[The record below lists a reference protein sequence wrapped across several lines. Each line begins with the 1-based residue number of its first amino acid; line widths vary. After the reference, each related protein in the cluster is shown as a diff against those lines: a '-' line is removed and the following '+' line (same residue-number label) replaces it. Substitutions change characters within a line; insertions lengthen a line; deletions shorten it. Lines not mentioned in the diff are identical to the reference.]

1 MIGKNKVKL
10 IKSLALKKFRIKEQ
24 SFLAEGDKNIQEVL
38 KSTFRIKEL
47 IATPGF
53 LSSNAKLIN
62 KAERVTETTSEE
74 IKKAS
79 LLKQPQNSIA
89 ICELPRQSEPPQN
102 LKGFNLYLD
111 GIQDPGNLG
120 TIIRT
125 CDWFGMDYLFCSPD
139 TADVFN
145 PKVIQATMGSFTRV
159 KIIYIPFNELVPVL
173 KKNQTPV
180 FGTFLEGQNIY
191 KENLPENALVVL
203 GNEGRGIRDN
213 IALTISYKL
222 NIPSVGQKGK
232 KAESLNVAVTSG
244 IICSEFARRK
254 MTIRNEN

>member
-1 MIGKNKVKL
+1 MIGKNKAKL
-10 IKSLALKKFRIKEQ
+10 IKSLALKKFRFKEK

-38 KSTFRIKEL
+38 KSDFRVKEL
-47 IATPGF
+47 MATPDF
-53 LSSNAKLIN
+53 LRANAKLIK
-62 KAERVTETTSEE
+62 KAERVTETTPEE

-79 LLKQPQNSIA
+79 LLKQPQNCIA

-102 LKGFNLYLD
+102 LKGFYFYLD

-125 CDWFGMDYLFCSPD
+125 CDWFGMGYLFCSPD

-159 KIIYIPFNELVPVL
+159 KIIYLPFNELTPEL
-173 KKNQTPV
+173 TKNQIQV

-191 KENLPENALVVL
+191 TENLPENALVVL
-203 GNEGRGIRDN
+203 GNEGRGIRDE
-213 IALTISYKL
+213 IALTISHKL
-222 NIPSVGQKGK
+222 NIPAFGQKEE

-254 MTIRNEN
+254 MIIRNES